1 MFYNWRN
8 LVADR
13 TESTI
18 VMNASTAA
26 ILDVIADLEAYPQWS
41 EGISSVEVLATENK
55 RPVLARFV
63 LDAGIIKDTYE
74 LAYTW
79 HSDGVDWHL
88 VEATVLSLMDG
99 SYSLRELG
107 EGSVEVAYALTVD
120 IKIPMLGML
129 KRKAEKTIIDTA
141 LQGLKAR
148 VERG

>member
-1 MFYNWRN
+1 M
-8 LVADR
+8 ADR

-18 VMNASTAA
+18 VIDALPAQ
-26 ILDVIADLEAYPQWS
+26 ILDVIADLAAYPQWS
-41 EGISSVEVLATENK
+41 EGISSVEVLETEKK

-79 HSDGVDWHL
+79 KPERVEWHL

-107 EGSVEVAYALTVD
+107 DGSTEVAYALTVD
-120 IKIPMLGML
+120 IKMPMLGML

-141 LQGLKAR
+141 LKGLKAR
-148 VERG
+148 VEQA